1 MEPQPIIFSDI
12 SDKPFTKVI
21 ACYSVYNEAK
31 LIRSSIDSIK
41 HYVDEIFVSDG
52 AYRINKLSDDKTGEI
67 IDDCLV
73 GISYTD
79 NKPESLLWLNR
90 SGLSEIEKRNE
101 LYARV
106 PEGEWIF
113 IIDGDEVCVGD
124 VKKAIEEVKRCSLDV
139 CLIKVFN
146 NGKGWTWSPRF
157 IRAKKNFRLGPNH
170 WTYNYGD
177 KVIYDE
183 SGIHVQ
189 SLEITDFFMINCNV
203 LRGKERMDQDAVYRE
218 FMSARNWDETKKD
231 LVEVKA

>member
-1 MEPQPIIFSDI
+1 MKSPIFSGI
-12 SDKPFTKVI
+12 CDKPFTKVI
-21 ACYSVYNEAK
+21 ACYSIYNEEA

-41 HYVDEIFVSDG
+41 HYVDEIYIADG
-52 AYRINKLSDDKTGEI
+52 AYRQNKLSDDNTPAIVE
-67 IDDCLV
+67 DCLI
-73 GISYTD
+73 GTM
-79 NKPESLLWLNR
+79 ETQGLLWINR
-90 SGLSEIEKRNE
+90 PNLSEIEKRNE

-113 IIDGDEVCVGD
+113 IIDGDEICVGD
-124 VKKAIEEVKRCSLDV
+124 VKKVIQQIKQCPLDV

-183 SGIHVQ
+183 SGTHVQ

-203 LRGKERMDQDAVYRE
+203 LRGKERIEQDIVYRE
-218 FMSARNWDETKKD
+218 FMSARNWDETKED